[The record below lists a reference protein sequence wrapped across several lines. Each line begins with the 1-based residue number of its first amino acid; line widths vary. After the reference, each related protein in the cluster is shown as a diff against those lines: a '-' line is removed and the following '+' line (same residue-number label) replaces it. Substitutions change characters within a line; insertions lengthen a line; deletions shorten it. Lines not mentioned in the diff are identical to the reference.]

1 MSDTSVNQVNGYS
14 TSNSSSQKSKTNGSG
29 TAVNVDTFLQ
39 LLATEM
45 SHQDVMSPMDN
56 TQFISQM
63 AQFTSLQEMQNL
75 SQTAATQYNAN
86 LTQYGSSLVGKKVN
100 VAAYDS
106 QGNYVEDSGI
116 VTNCD
121 YSSGTPAII
130 VNGKAYSLSS
140 VMEVINDS
148 NSSSFQYGAS
158 LVGKNVTVKTKDEA
172 GKDKEVTGI
181 VSGCN
186 FTAGNVTVVVNGS
199 TYELSAVTKILA
211 DSAAAAPT
219 GNSSDTSGSTASA

>member
-14 TSNSSSQKSKTNGSG
+14 TSNSNSQKSKTSGSG

-172 GKDKEVTGI
+172 GKDKEVTGT

-211 DSAAAAPT
+211 DSAVAAPS